1 MNNARKVFMNWV
13 DESFLQT
20 LGIKPVAGR
29 LFSKE
34 FPADTNARMILN
46 QQAIKKI
53 GFKDEKDAIGKRV
66 MIDWQGQN

>member
-1 MNNARKVFMNWV
+1 MNWV

-34 FPADTNARMILN
+34 FPADTNCQDDIEPGSDKTDRL
-46 QQAIKKI
+46 
-53 GFKDEKDAIGKRV
+53 
-66 MIDWQGQN
+66 